1 MEMEVDVLVIGKG
14 IAGVTAAANLAKA
27 GKRVVVITKGYGA
40 TALSSGCLDVLS
52 YIPEVQGIA
61 QPPLAGLKML
71 SVVNKK
77 HPYIIAG
84 EGDAE
89 KAEKIIK
96 DAFANLPEEIKE
108 LYVGTLDENFYVIT
122 SFGTLKPTTMVQKP
136 LEPAIIKGEKRK
148 ILLIGIRGLL
158 DFNPVMAA
166 SVVNFDLKK
175 RALGHIT
182 VKAAKVSVKGAE
194 GMPTLTAPT
203 VASILEEEE
212 AFNDLK
218 SELSKI
224 AKSEEPDA
232 ILLPSIFSS
241 PTLIERM
248 EELEDACG
256 CKIGEVAMSPPNAAG
271 LRLQKALDSVCEKLG
286 IHVYH
291 VMGVTPVVEDGRV
304 SKVIGEQ
311 KLLFGKIRKMEF
323 KAKNFVLATGDFI
336 SEGLVCEVDEELN
349 RYFKEPIFNLPLY
362 VPSEYFVKLDP
373 FDPSGQPF
381 SKIGVMVNS
390 NMKPINHEGE
400 IVYDNLYAAGAILG
414 CYDYKSEKSG
424 MGVAITTA
432 YKAALSILG
441 R

>member
-1 MEMEVDVLVIGKG
+1 MEVDALVIGKG

-27 GKRVVVITKGYGA
+27 GKKVAIITKGYGA

-52 YIPEVQGIA
+52 YIPEIQGIA

-71 SVVNKK
+71 SVVNKR
-77 HPYIIAG
+77 HPYIVAG
-84 EGDAE
+84 GGDVK

-96 DAFANLPEEIKE
+96 DAFANLPGEIKE

-148 ILLIGIRGLL
+148 ILLTGIKGLL
-158 DFNPVMAA
+158 DFNPVMAS
-166 SVVNFDLKK
+166 SVANFDLKK

-203 VASILEEEE
+203 IASILEGEE
-212 AFNDLK
+212 AFNDFK
-218 SELSKI
+218 SELVKL

-248 EELEDACG
+248 AEIEDSCG
-256 CKIGEVAMSPPNAAG
+256 CEIGEVAMPPPNAAG
-271 LRLQKALDSVCEKLG
+271 LRLQKVLDSICERLG
-286 IHVYH
+286 IKVYH
-291 VMGVTPVVEDGRV
+291 VMGVTPVIKDGTV
-304 SKVIGEQ
+304 SKMVGEQ
-311 KLLFGKIRKMEF
+311 RLLFGKIREMEF
-323 KAKNFVLATGDFI
+323 KAEVFILATGDFI

-362 VPSEYFVKLDP
+362 IPTEYFVRPDP

-381 SKIGVMVNS
+381 SRVGVMVNS
-390 NMKPINHEGE
+390 EMKPVDHAGKV
-400 IVYDNLYAAGAILG
+400 VYDNLYAAGAVLG
-414 CYDYKSEKSG
+414 HYDYKSEKSG